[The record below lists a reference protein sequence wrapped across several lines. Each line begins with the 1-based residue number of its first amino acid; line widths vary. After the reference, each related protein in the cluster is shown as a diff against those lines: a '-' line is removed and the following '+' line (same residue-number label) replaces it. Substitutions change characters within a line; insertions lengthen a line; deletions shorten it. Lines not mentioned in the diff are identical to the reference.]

1 MDGLGE
7 EAEGRSKFESSRET
21 DASHQI
27 ELYDLILDISTSLMS
42 AEPDELETKLRW
54 GLESVGTH
62 IGADRGY
69 VFQAQNGGFERTTEW
84 TGEGVVPWSAQRLD
98 HDEFEWLHRRLERF
112 DNTVVRT
119 SELPRGTHLCELLSS
134 EGVASAV
141 FLPMVDNWS
150 LEGFVGFDVVE
161 PHRQWDDTKVNL
173 LRTVADMIT
182 HSLGRVRREQKL
194 EAQNE
199 RLETF
204 AGVISHDL
212 RNPLNVVTG
221 SLRLAQQDLDSRH
234 VNRAARA
241 ADRMDDLIEQ
251 VLTLATQGQD
261 ISDPRPV
268 RLESVVESAWDTID
282 TRAAE
287 LRVEAG
293 VGTVDGD
300 PDRLREAFG
309 NLFRNAVEH
318 GGDDVRVRVGPCAGG
333 FYVADD
339 GPGIPEDA
347 RESVFD
353 RGYTTGGTGLGLAI
367 VRTIVEAHGW
377 SIRVG
382 ESVDGGA
389 RFEITGVGCGRA
401 SN

>member
-7 EAEGRSKFESSRET
+7 EADSRSKFESARES
-21 DASHQI
+21 DVSHQT

-69 VFQAQNGGFERTTEW
+69 VFQSQNGGFESTTEW
-84 TGEGVVPWSAQRLD
+84 TDEDVVPWTAQRLD
-98 HDEFEWLHRRLERF
+98 LEEFAWLHRRLERF
-112 DNTVVRT
+112 DNTVVRAKD
-119 SELPRGTHLCELLSS
+119 LPRDAHLRELLSS

-150 LEGFVGFDVVE
+150 LEGFVGFDVAE
-161 PHRQWDDTKVNL
+161 PHRQWDDAEVSL

-182 HSLGRVRREQKL
+182 HSLGRVRREKTL

-221 SLRLAQQDLDSRH
+221 SLRLAQRDLDSPH
-234 VNRAARA
+234 VDRAARA
-241 ADRMDDLIEQ
+241 ADRMEDLVEQ

-268 RLESVVESAWDTID
+268 RLGSVAQSAWDTID
-282 TRAAE
+282 TRTAE
-287 LRVEAG
+287 LRVEDG
-293 VGTVDGD
+293 LGTVDGD

-309 NLFRNAVEH
+309 NLFRNAIEH
-318 GGDDVRVRVGPCAGG
+318 GGDDVHVRVGPCAGG

-339 GPGIPEDA
+339 GPGIPDDA

-382 ESVDGGA
+382 ESVDSGA
-389 RFEITGVGCGRA
+389 RFEVTGVGCGRA

>member
-7 EAEGRSKFESSRET
+7 EADGRSEFEFSRET

-54 GLESVGTH
+54 GLESVGRH

-69 VFQAQNGGFERTTEW
+69 VFQAQNGGFERTTGW
-84 TGEGVVPWSAQRLD
+84 TDEGVVPWSAQRLD
-98 HDEFEWLHRRLERF
+98 LEEFEWLHRRLERF

-119 SELPRGTHLCELLSS
+119 NELPRGTHLYELLSS

-161 PHRQWDDTKVNL
+161 SNRQWDDTEVNL

-182 HSLGRVRREQKL
+182 HSLGRVRREQTL

-221 SLRLAQQDLDSRH
+221 SLRLAQRDLDSPH
-234 VNRAARA
+234 VDRAARA
-241 ADRMDDLIEQ
+241 ADRMEGLIEQ
-251 VLTLATQGQD
+251 VLMLATQGQD

-268 RLESVVESAWDTID
+268 RLESVVESAWDTND

-287 LRVEAG
+287 LRIEDG
-293 VGTVDGD
+293 LGTVDGD

-318 GGDDVRVRVGPCAGG
+318 GGDDVRVRVGPCAEG

-377 SIRVG
+377 SVRVR
-382 ESVDGGA
+382 ESADGGA

-401 SN
+401 SD